1 MNNLRNGSNG
11 GGLGVYWRKL
21 HAVREAKTEIV
32 VKNVPKRRPI
42 MTCRFASIT
51 ICFAGLVLL
60 SVPAAAGPIAICN
73 ASVCGIPENILLQL
87 PFTAIAG
94 DAILTEPGG
103 AVVSDVFRIFNN
115 IINTGGG
122 TGLGNM
128 VFLYS
133 SDETTLPNFS
143 TWSANAVFLAENPS
157 GVTSYLGNGTTYQLG
172 VPEPQTFE
180 LLGLAVAA
188 MAAMAVLARRR
199 SRTF

>member
-1 MNNLRNGSNG
+1 MP
-11 GGLGVYWRKL
+11 Y
-21 HAVREAKTEIV
+21 
-32 VKNVPKRRPI
+32 
-42 MTCRFASIT
+42 RFARIT
-51 ICFAGLVLL
+51 ICVAGLVLL
-60 SVPAAAGPIAICN
+60 SVPAAAGPIAGCN
-73 ASVCGIPENILLQL
+73 AGFTVCDIPENILLQL

-94 DAILTEPGG
+94 DAVLTEPGG
-103 AVVSDVFRIFNN
+103 VVVSDVFRIFNN

-133 SDETTLPNFS
+133 SDETTLPNPS

-157 GVTSYLGNGTTYQLG
+157 GVTSYVGNGTTYQLG

-180 LLGLAVAA
+180 LLSLAVAA